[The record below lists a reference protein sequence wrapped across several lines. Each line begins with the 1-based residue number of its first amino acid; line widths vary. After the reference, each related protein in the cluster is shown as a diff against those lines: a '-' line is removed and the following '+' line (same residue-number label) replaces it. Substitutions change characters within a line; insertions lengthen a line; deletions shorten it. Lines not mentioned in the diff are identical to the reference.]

1 MTSSFHQIEINP
13 NSRQLT
19 AFSTNTGHFQFKRLP
34 FGLKIST
41 NSFQRMLTIALSGLD
56 SNAFIYVDDI
66 IVFGCSLQH
75 HNKNLERVFQRLQ
88 QYNLKLNP
96 SKCNFLKREVI
107 YLGHQITDKGIRT
120 DPSKHKVIEN
130 YPTPQNADEV
140 RRFVAFCNYYRKFI
154 QNFAEIAKPL
164 NSLLKKNKL
173 FDWTQDCEKSFENIR
188 NVLINPPIRKYP
200 NFDQPF
206 ILTTDASDQSLGAV
220 LSQGTI
226 GEDRPICY
234 ASRTLNKHEI
244 NKSIVEKELL
254 GIHWGIN
261 YFRPYLYG
269 KKFTVVTDHRPLVSL
284 FNSQKPFL
292 QTHKSSS

>member
-1 MTSSFHQIEINP
+1 
-13 NSRQLT
+13 
-19 AFSTNTGHFQFKRLP
+19 
-34 FGLKIST
+34 
-41 NSFQRMLTIALSGLD
+41 MLTIALSGLD

-173 FDWTQDCEKSFENIR
+173 FDWTQDCEK
-188 NVLINPPIRKYP
+188 
-200 NFDQPF
+200 
-206 ILTTDASDQSLGAV
+206 
-220 LSQGTI
+220 
-226 GEDRPICY
+226 
-234 ASRTLNKHEI
+234 
-244 NKSIVEKELL
+244 
-254 GIHWGIN
+254 
-261 YFRPYLYG
+261 
-269 KKFTVVTDHRPLVSL
+269 
-284 FNSQKPFL
+284 
-292 QTHKSSS
+292 